1 MGLFIVFIIIIIYV
15 ALSQSVKQSNNQNR
29 RGNNPAMGRP
39 PQQIYRPQMNQPQ
52 RTYQQVP
59 KQQHTYQQTMNQPQ
73 RAYQQAPVQPH
84 PMYQR
89 APDPQMNRQQAQQQL
104 KNRLAE
110 KYQSAAA
117 EEMSAMEVIEPM
129 EFTYDI
135 PQSDNMKK
143 VQELMVTGFSGN
155 LNFERDFVAEGIET
169 EEQLNYLRAMHC
181 DMVQG
186 YIFSKPLSISDFEK
200 WCANMQKNNAS
211 N

>member
-29 RGNNPAMGRP
+29 RGNNPAKGRP

-59 KQQHTYQQTMNQPQ
+59 NQQHTYQQTMNQPQRAYQQTMNQPQ

-84 PMYQR
+84 PMYQQ

-117 EEMSAMEVIEPM
+117 EEMSAMEVIEPL

-155 LNFERDFVAEGIET
+155 LNFERDFVGEGIEM
-169 EEQLNYLRAMHC
+169 LNR
-181 DMVQG
+181 
-186 YIFSKPLSISDFEK
+186 FEL
-200 WCANMQKNNAS
+200 Q
-211 N
+211 

>member
-29 RGNNPAMGRP
+29 RGNNPAMGRS

-52 RTYQQVP
+52 RTYQQTMNQP
-59 KQQHTYQQTMNQPQ
+59 QRAYQQAPAQPQ

-84 PMYQR
+84 PMYQQ

-155 LNFERDFVAEGIET
+155 LNFERDFVAEGIEM
-169 EEQLNYLRAMHC
+169 LNR
-181 DMVQG
+181 
-186 YIFSKPLSISDFEK
+186 FEL
-200 WCANMQKNNAS
+200 Q
-211 N
+211 

>member
-52 RTYQQVP
+52 RTYQQ
-59 KQQHTYQQTMNQPQ
+59 TMNQPQ
-73 RAYQQAPVQPH
+73 RAYQQ
-84 PMYQR
+84 

-155 LNFERDFVAEGIET
+155 LNFERDFVAEGIEM
-169 EEQLNYLRAMHC
+169 LNR
-181 DMVQG
+181 
-186 YIFSKPLSISDFEK
+186 FEL
-200 WCANMQKNNAS
+200 Q
-211 N
+211 

>member
-29 RGNNPAMGRP
+29 RGNNPAKGRP

-59 KQQHTYQQTMNQPQ
+59 NQQHTYQQTMNQPQ
-73 RAYQQAPVQPH
+73 RAYQQAPVQPQRAYQQAPAQPH
-84 PMYQR
+84 PMYQQ

-155 LNFERDFVAEGIET
+155 LNFERDFVAEGIEM
-169 EEQLNYLRAMHC
+169 LNR
-181 DMVQG
+181 
-186 YIFSKPLSISDFEK
+186 FEL
-200 WCANMQKNNAS
+200 Q
-211 N
+211 

>member
-52 RTYQQVP
+52 RTYQQ
-59 KQQHTYQQTMNQPQ
+59 TTAQPQ

-84 PMYQR
+84 PMYQQ

-155 LNFERDFVAEGIET
+155 LNFERDFVAEGIEM
-169 EEQLNYLRAMHC
+169 LNR
-181 DMVQG
+181 
-186 YIFSKPLSISDFEK
+186 FEL
-200 WCANMQKNNAS
+200 Q
-211 N
+211 

>member
-59 KQQHTYQQTMNQPQ
+59 NQPHTYQQTMNQPQ
-73 RAYQQAPVQPH
+73 RAYQQAPVQPQRAYQQAPVQPH
-84 PMYQR
+84 PMYQQ

-110 KYQSAAA
+110 KYQSAEA

-155 LNFERDFVAEGIET
+155 LNFERDFVAEGIEM
-169 EEQLNYLRAMHC
+169 LNR
-181 DMVQG
+181 
-186 YIFSKPLSISDFEK
+186 FEL
-200 WCANMQKNNAS
+200 Q
-211 N
+211 

>member
-39 PQQIYRPQMNQPQ
+39 PQQIYRPQMNQP
-52 RTYQQVP
+52 
-59 KQQHTYQQTMNQPQ
+59 HTYQQTMNQSQ
-73 RAYQQAPVQPH
+73 RAYQQAPVQPQRAYQQATAQPH
-84 PMYQR
+84 PMYQQ
-89 APDPQMNRQQAQQQL
+89 APDSQMNRQQAQQQL

-110 KYQSAAA
+110 KYQSAEA

-155 LNFERDFVAEGIET
+155 LNFERDFVAEGIEM
-169 EEQLNYLRAMHC
+169 LNR
-181 DMVQG
+181 
-186 YIFSKPLSISDFEK
+186 FEL
-200 WCANMQKNNAS
+200 Q
-211 N
+211 

>member
-52 RTYQQVP
+52 RTYQQTMNQP
-59 KQQHTYQQTMNQPQ
+59 QRAYQQAPAQPQ

-84 PMYQR
+84 PMYQQ

-169 EEQLNYLRAMHC
+169 LNR
-181 DMVQG
+181 
-186 YIFSKPLSISDFEK
+186 FEL
-200 WCANMQKNNAS
+200 Q
-211 N
+211 

>member
-52 RTYQQVP
+52 RTYQQTMDQP
-59 KQQHTYQQTMNQPQ
+59 QRAYQQAPAQPQ

-84 PMYQR
+84 PMYQQ

-155 LNFERDFVAEGIET
+155 LNFERDFVAEGIEM
-169 EEQLNYLRAMHC
+169 LNR
-181 DMVQG
+181 
-186 YIFSKPLSISDFEK
+186 FEL
-200 WCANMQKNNAS
+200 Q
-211 N
+211 

>member
-29 RGNNPAMGRP
+29 RGNNMAMGRP

-52 RTYQQVP
+52 RTYQQTMNQP
-59 KQQHTYQQTMNQPQ
+59 QRAYQQAPAQPQ

-84 PMYQR
+84 PMYQQ

-155 LNFERDFVAEGIET
+155 LNFERDFVAEGIEM
-169 EEQLNYLRAMHC
+169 LNR
-181 DMVQG
+181 
-186 YIFSKPLSISDFEK
+186 FEL
-200 WCANMQKNNAS
+200 Q
-211 N
+211 

>member
-29 RGNNPAMGRP
+29 RGNNTAMGRP

-52 RTYQQVP
+52 RTYQQ
-59 KQQHTYQQTMNQPQ
+59 TMNQPQ
-73 RAYQQAPVQPH
+73 RAYQQAPVQSH
-84 PMYQR
+84 PMYQQ

-155 LNFERDFVAEGIET
+155 LNFERDFVAEGIEM
-169 EEQLNYLRAMHC
+169 LNR
-181 DMVQG
+181 
-186 YIFSKPLSISDFEK
+186 FEL
-200 WCANMQKNNAS
+200 Q
-211 N
+211 

>member
-29 RGNNPAMGRP
+29 RGNNPAMGRL

-52 RTYQQVP
+52 RTYQQTMNQP
-59 KQQHTYQQTMNQPQ
+59 QRAYQQAPAQPQ

-84 PMYQR
+84 PMYQQ

-155 LNFERDFVAEGIET
+155 LNFERDFVAEGIEM
-169 EEQLNYLRAMHC
+169 LNR
-181 DMVQG
+181 
-186 YIFSKPLSISDFEK
+186 FEL
-200 WCANMQKNNAS
+200 Q
-211 N
+211 

>member
-29 RGNNPAMGRP
+29 RGNNPAKGRP

-59 KQQHTYQQTMNQPQ
+59 NQQHTYQQTMNQPQ
-73 RAYQQAPVQPH
+73 RAYQQ
-84 PMYQR
+84 

-155 LNFERDFVAEGIET
+155 LNFERDFVAEGIEM
-169 EEQLNYLRAMHC
+169 LNR
-181 DMVQG
+181 
-186 YIFSKPLSISDFEK
+186 FEL
-200 WCANMQKNNAS
+200 Q
-211 N
+211 

>member
-52 RTYQQVP
+52 RTYQQ
-59 KQQHTYQQTMNQPQ
+59 TMNQPQ
-73 RAYQQAPVQPH
+73 RAYQQAPAQPQREYQQAPVQPH
-84 PMYQR
+84 PMYQQ

-155 LNFERDFVAEGIET
+155 LNFERDFVAEGIEM
-169 EEQLNYLRAMHC
+169 LNR
-181 DMVQG
+181 
-186 YIFSKPLSISDFEK
+186 FEL
-200 WCANMQKNNAS
+200 Q
-211 N
+211 

>member
-15 ALSQSVKQSNNQNR
+15 ALSQSVKQSNNRNR

-52 RTYQQVP
+52 RTYQQTMNQP
-59 KQQHTYQQTMNQPQ
+59 QRAYQQAPAQPQ

-84 PMYQR
+84 PMYQQ

-155 LNFERDFVAEGIET
+155 LNFERDFVAEGIEM
-169 EEQLNYLRAMHC
+169 LNR
-181 DMVQG
+181 
-186 YIFSKPLSISDFEK
+186 FEL
-200 WCANMQKNNAS
+200 Q
-211 N
+211 

>member
-15 ALSQSVKQSNNQNR
+15 AFPQSVKQSNNQNR

-52 RTYQQVP
+52 RTYQQTMNQP
-59 KQQHTYQQTMNQPQ
+59 QRAYQQAPAQPQ

-84 PMYQR
+84 PMYQQ

-155 LNFERDFVAEGIET
+155 LNFERDFVAEGIEM
-169 EEQLNYLRAMHC
+169 LNR
-181 DMVQG
+181 
-186 YIFSKPLSISDFEK
+186 FEL
-200 WCANMQKNNAS
+200 Q
-211 N
+211 

>member
-52 RTYQQVP
+52 RTYQQTMNQP
-59 KQQHTYQQTMNQPQ
+59 QRAYQQAPSQPQ

-84 PMYQR
+84 PMYQQ

-155 LNFERDFVAEGIET
+155 LNFERDFVAEGIEM
-169 EEQLNYLRAMHC
+169 LNR
-181 DMVQG
+181 
-186 YIFSKPLSISDFEK
+186 FEL
-200 WCANMQKNNAS
+200 Q
-211 N
+211 

>member
-52 RTYQQVP
+52 RTYQQTMNQP
-59 KQQHTYQQTMNQPQ
+59 QRAYQQAPAQPQ

-84 PMYQR
+84 PMYQQ

-117 EEMSAMEVIEPM
+117 EEMSAMEAIEPM

-155 LNFERDFVAEGIET
+155 LNFERDFVAEGIEM
-169 EEQLNYLRAMHC
+169 LNR
-181 DMVQG
+181 
-186 YIFSKPLSISDFEK
+186 FEL
-200 WCANMQKNNAS
+200 Q
-211 N
+211 

>member
-39 PQQIYRPQMNQPQ
+39 PQQIYRPQMNRPQ
-52 RTYQQVP
+52 RTYQQTMNQP
-59 KQQHTYQQTMNQPQ
+59 QRAYQQAPAQPQ

-84 PMYQR
+84 PMYQQ

-155 LNFERDFVAEGIET
+155 LNFERDFVAEGIEM
-169 EEQLNYLRAMHC
+169 LNR
-181 DMVQG
+181 
-186 YIFSKPLSISDFEK
+186 FEL
-200 WCANMQKNNAS
+200 Q
-211 N
+211 

>member
-39 PQQIYRPQMNQPQ
+39 PQQIYRPQMSQPQ
-52 RTYQQVP
+52 R
-59 KQQHTYQQTMNQPQ
+59 TYQQTMNQPQ
-73 RAYQQAPVQPH
+73 RAYQQAPVQSH
-84 PMYQR
+84 PMYQQ

-155 LNFERDFVAEGIET
+155 LNFERDFVAEGIEM
-169 EEQLNYLRAMHC
+169 LNR
-181 DMVQG
+181 
-186 YIFSKPLSISDFEK
+186 FEL
-200 WCANMQKNNAS
+200 Q
-211 N
+211 

>member
-52 RTYQQVP
+52 RTYQQTMNQP
-59 KQQHTYQQTMNQPQ
+59 QRAYQQAPAQPQ

-84 PMYQR
+84 PMYQQ

-110 KYQSAAA
+110 KYQSAAS

-155 LNFERDFVAEGIET
+155 LNFERDFVAEGIEM
-169 EEQLNYLRAMHC
+169 LNR
-181 DMVQG
+181 
-186 YIFSKPLSISDFEK
+186 FEL
-200 WCANMQKNNAS
+200 Q
-211 N
+211 

>member
-52 RTYQQVP
+52 RTYQQTMNQP
-59 KQQHTYQQTMNQPQ
+59 QRAYQQAPAQPQ

-84 PMYQR
+84 PMYQQ

-155 LNFERDFVAEGIET
+155 LKFERDFVAEGIEM
-169 EEQLNYLRAMHC
+169 LNR
-181 DMVQG
+181 
-186 YIFSKPLSISDFEK
+186 FEL
-200 WCANMQKNNAS
+200 Q
-211 N
+211 

>member
-29 RGNNPAMGRP
+29 RGNNPAMVRP

-52 RTYQQVP
+52 RTYQQTMNQP
-59 KQQHTYQQTMNQPQ
+59 QRAYQQAPAQPQ

-84 PMYQR
+84 PMYQQ

-155 LNFERDFVAEGIET
+155 LNFERDFVAEGIEM
-169 EEQLNYLRAMHC
+169 LNR
-181 DMVQG
+181 
-186 YIFSKPLSISDFEK
+186 FEL
-200 WCANMQKNNAS
+200 Q
-211 N
+211 

>member
-29 RGNNPAMGRP
+29 RGNNPAMGRQP
-39 PQQIYRPQMNQPQ
+39 KQIYRPQMNQPQ
-52 RTYQQVP
+52 RTYQQTMNQP
-59 KQQHTYQQTMNQPQ
+59 QRAYQQAPAQPQ

-84 PMYQR
+84 PMYQQ

-155 LNFERDFVAEGIET
+155 LNFERDFVAEGIEM
-169 EEQLNYLRAMHC
+169 LNR
-181 DMVQG
+181 
-186 YIFSKPLSISDFEK
+186 FEL
-200 WCANMQKNNAS
+200 Q
-211 N
+211 

>member
-1 MGLFIVFIIIIIYV
+1 MGLFIVFIIIIYV

-52 RTYQQVP
+52 RTYQQP
-59 KQQHTYQQTMNQPQ
+59 MNQPQRAYQQAPAQPQ

-84 PMYQR
+84 PMYQQ

-117 EEMSAMEVIEPM
+117 EKMSAMEVIEPM

-155 LNFERDFVAEGIET
+155 LNFERDFVAEGIEM
-169 EEQLNYLRAMHC
+169 LNR
-181 DMVQG
+181 
-186 YIFSKPLSISDFEK
+186 FEL
-200 WCANMQKNNAS
+200 Q
-211 N
+211 

>member
-1 MGLFIVFIIIIIYV
+1 MGLFIVLIIIIIYV

-59 KQQHTYQQTMNQPQ
+59 NQQHTYQQTMNQPQ

-84 PMYQR
+84 PMYQQ

-135 PQSDNMKK
+135 PQSDNMK
-143 VQELMVTGFSGN
+143 
-155 LNFERDFVAEGIET
+155 
-169 EEQLNYLRAMHC
+169 
-181 DMVQG
+181 
-186 YIFSKPLSISDFEK
+186 
-200 WCANMQKNNAS
+200 
-211 N
+211 

>member
-52 RTYQQVP
+52 RTYQQTMNQP
-59 KQQHTYQQTMNQPQ
+59 QRAYQQAPAQPQ

-84 PMYQR
+84 PMYQQ

-155 LNFERDFVAEGIET
+155 LNFERD
-169 EEQLNYLRAMHC
+169 L
-181 DMVQG
+181 
-186 YIFSKPLSISDFEK
+186 
-200 WCANMQKNNAS
+200 WQKELKC
-211 N
+211 

>member
-15 ALSQSVKQSNNQNR
+15 ALSQSVKQSNKQNR

-52 RTYQQVP
+52 RTYQQ
-59 KQQHTYQQTMNQPQ
+59 TMNQPQ
-73 RAYQQAPVQPH
+73 RAYQQAPVQSH
-84 PMYQR
+84 PMYQQ

-155 LNFERDFVAEGIET
+155 LNFERDFVAEGIEM
-169 EEQLNYLRAMHC
+169 LNR
-181 DMVQG
+181 
-186 YIFSKPLSISDFEK
+186 FEL
-200 WCANMQKNNAS
+200 Q
-211 N
+211 

>member
-59 KQQHTYQQTMNQPQ
+59 NQQHTLYQQ
-73 RAYQQAPVQPH
+73 
-84 PMYQR
+84 

-155 LNFERDFVAEGIET
+155 LNFERDFVAEGIEM
-169 EEQLNYLRAMHC
+169 LNR
-181 DMVQG
+181 
-186 YIFSKPLSISDFEK
+186 FEL
-200 WCANMQKNNAS
+200 Q
-211 N
+211 

>member
-39 PQQIYRPQMNQPQ
+39 PQHIYRP
-52 RTYQQVP
+52 
-59 KQQHTYQQTMNQPQ
+59 QQTMNQPQ

-84 PMYQR
+84 PMYQQ

-117 EEMSAMEVIEPM
+117 EKMSAMEVIEPM

-155 LNFERDFVAEGIET
+155 LNFERDFVAEGIEM
-169 EEQLNYLRAMHC
+169 LNR
-181 DMVQG
+181 
-186 YIFSKPLSISDFEK
+186 FEL
-200 WCANMQKNNAS
+200 Q
-211 N
+211 

>member
-52 RTYQQVP
+52 RTYQQTMNQP
-59 KQQHTYQQTMNQPQ
+59 QRAYQQAPAQPQ

-84 PMYQR
+84 PMYQQV
-89 APDPQMNRQQAQQQL
+89 PDLQMNRQQAQQQL

-155 LNFERDFVAEGIET
+155 LNFERDFVAEGIEM
-169 EEQLNYLRAMHC
+169 LNR
-181 DMVQG
+181 
-186 YIFSKPLSISDFEK
+186 FEL
-200 WCANMQKNNAS
+200 Q
-211 N
+211 

>member
-52 RTYQQVP
+52 RTYQQ
-59 KQQHTYQQTMNQPQ
+59 TMNQPQ
-73 RAYQQAPVQPH
+73 RAYQQAPAQPQRTYQQAPVQPH
-84 PMYQR
+84 PMYQQ

-155 LNFERDFVAEGIET
+155 LNFERDFVAEGIEM
-169 EEQLNYLRAMHC
+169 LNR
-181 DMVQG
+181 
-186 YIFSKPLSISDFEK
+186 FEL
-200 WCANMQKNNAS
+200 Q
-211 N
+211 

>member
-52 RTYQQVP
+52 RTYQQ
-59 KQQHTYQQTMNQPQ
+59 TMNQPQ

-84 PMYQR
+84 PMYQQ

-117 EEMSAMEVIEPM
+117 EEMSAMEVIEPL

-155 LNFERDFVAEGIET
+155 LNFERDFVAEGIEM
-169 EEQLNYLRAMHC
+169 LNR
-181 DMVQG
+181 
-186 YIFSKPLSISDFEK
+186 FEL
-200 WCANMQKNNAS
+200 Q
-211 N
+211 

>member
-59 KQQHTYQQTMNQPQ
+59 NQQHTYQQTMNQPQ

-84 PMYQR
+84 PMYQQ

-104 KNRLAE
+104 KNRLAG

-155 LNFERDFVAEGIET
+155 LNFERDFVAEGIEM
-169 EEQLNYLRAMHC
+169 LKR
-181 DMVQG
+181 
-186 YIFSKPLSISDFEK
+186 FEL
-200 WCANMQKNNAS
+200 Q
-211 N
+211 

>member
-52 RTYQQVP
+52 RTYQQ
-59 KQQHTYQQTMNQPQ
+59 TMNQPQ
-73 RAYQQAPVQPH
+73 RAYQQAPAQPRRAYQQAPVQPH
-84 PMYQR
+84 PMYQQ

-155 LNFERDFVAEGIET
+155 LNFERDFVAEGIEM
-169 EEQLNYLRAMHC
+169 LNR
-181 DMVQG
+181 
-186 YIFSKPLSISDFEK
+186 FEL
-200 WCANMQKNNAS
+200 Q
-211 N
+211 

>member
-52 RTYQQVP
+52 RTYQQTMNQP
-59 KQQHTYQQTMNQPQ
+59 QRAYQQAPAQPQ

-84 PMYQR
+84 PMYQQ

-117 EEMSAMEVIEPM
+117 EEKSAMEVIEPM

-155 LNFERDFVAEGIET
+155 LNFERDFVAEGIEM
-169 EEQLNYLRAMHC
+169 LNR
-181 DMVQG
+181 
-186 YIFSKPLSISDFEK
+186 FEL
-200 WCANMQKNNAS
+200 Q
-211 N
+211 

>member
-52 RTYQQVP
+52 RTYQQ
-59 KQQHTYQQTMNQPQ
+59 TMNQPQ
-73 RAYQQAPVQPH
+73 RAYQQTPVQPH
-84 PMYQR
+84 PMYQQ

-155 LNFERDFVAEGIET
+155 LNFERDFVAEGIEM
-169 EEQLNYLRAMHC
+169 LNR
-181 DMVQG
+181 
-186 YIFSKPLSISDFEK
+186 FEL
-200 WCANMQKNNAS
+200 Q
-211 N
+211 

>member
-52 RTYQQVP
+52 RTYQQ
-59 KQQHTYQQTMNQPQ
+59 TMNQPQ
-73 RAYQQAPVQPH
+73 RAYQQAPVQSH
-84 PMYQR
+84 PMYQQ

-117 EEMSAMEVIEPM
+117 EEMSAMEVIEPR

-155 LNFERDFVAEGIET
+155 LNFERDFVAEGIEM
-169 EEQLNYLRAMHC
+169 LNR
-181 DMVQG
+181 
-186 YIFSKPLSISDFEK
+186 FEL
-200 WCANMQKNNAS
+200 Q
-211 N
+211 